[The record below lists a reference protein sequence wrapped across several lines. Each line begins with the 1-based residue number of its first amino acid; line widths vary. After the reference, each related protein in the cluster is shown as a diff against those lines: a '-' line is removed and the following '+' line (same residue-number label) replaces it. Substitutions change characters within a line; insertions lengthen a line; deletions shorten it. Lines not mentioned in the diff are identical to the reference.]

1 MPPRLIRQLGDG
13 DGDGSSGAGVVGAAV
28 GTGAGVGVS
37 VGTGD
42 DDGHGDGDGE
52 RLCLRCPDGDDLGR
66 DLADGT
72 GALRRRLACRY
83 VAPGDGSAVAAG
95 DGDCGALR
103 TSGVFTTAMVSAA
116 VIAGSVVAAVSL
128 LISCAPP
135 TPSIATLTARI

>member
-1 MPPRLIRQLGDG
+1 M
-13 DGDGSSGAGVVGAAV
+13 VGAAV

-42 DDGHGDGDGE
+42 DDGHGDGAGE
-52 RLCLRCPDGDDLGR
+52 RLCLCLRCPDGDDLGR

-72 GALRRRLACRY
+72 GTLRRRLVCRY
-83 VAPGDGSAVAAG
+83 MAPGDGGAVAAG